1 MSHTQH
7 TSPFPR
13 QQSYWN
19 HIKQSVF
26 TAKSQDFLSFLYT
39 NNNQTKPEQC
49 HISSETTLKSRG
61 KTHIKS
67 IFKSPNCIEKHTV
80 FERSTQNHRK
90 TVKHSKFFYKNWET
104 FLGEKFR
111 LKDEN
116 FSIKFY
122 SEKGRKLFLNGQN
135 HRKTPLFSRVLAC
148 FCSTWNGWAKS
159 NCSTWNICYF
169 YAFPR
174 FAPCFYP
181 VFISFISI

>member
-7 TSPFPR
+7 TSPFSR

-39 NNNQTKPEQC
+39 NNNQTNLEQC
-49 HISSETTLKSRG
+49 HISSETTLKSHG

-80 FERSTQNHRK
+80 FERSAQNHRK

-104 FLGEKFR
+104 FFGEKFR

-122 SEKGRKLFLNGQN
+122 SEKGRKLFLNSQN

-148 FCSTWNGWAKS
+148 FV
-159 NCSTWNICYF
+159 
-169 YAFPR
+169 PR
-174 FAPCFYP
+174 ETGDQNQIVPRET
-181 VFISFISI
+181 